1 MKIHLIPLGTRFL
14 FKGQIYTKVGPMTAA
29 GESSGVE
36 FIPKHAALQPVPGE
50 APPPPPPEKRP
61 ALDLAR
67 ITAAFERYHRSALE
81 CVDDAGRVRLEQ
93 ARARFLAELG

>member
-50 APPPPPPEKRP
+50 APPPPPPEIHRMWTWANQRWEQYSYSKSWI
-61 ALDLAR
+61 LK
-67 ITAAFERYHRSALE
+67 IKNERVVWE
-81 CVDDAGRVRLEQ
+81 V
-93 ARARFLAELG
+93 